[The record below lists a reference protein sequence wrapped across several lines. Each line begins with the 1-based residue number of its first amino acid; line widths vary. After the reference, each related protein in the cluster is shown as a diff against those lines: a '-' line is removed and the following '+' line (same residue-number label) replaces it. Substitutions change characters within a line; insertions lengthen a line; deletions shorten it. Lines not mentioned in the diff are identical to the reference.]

1 MHREQSPGSPQVR
14 KREHGEG
21 EQNIPKRL
29 RRDRNRQCRKTR
41 MRTTGGAENNGR
53 GEKVQAE
60 ADPLRLPNLQSG
72 GWHGHGHELVPNV
85 RNAVAIH
92 VVEDSSHAL
101 RVTNTNNIDCFRV
114 SARVRATGALVFA
127 EVPCTA
133 GSPAVIFRDCP
144 ELEPYYPEPVTTL
157 LWVNTPEYMNSAAIM
172 VTTLTR
178 YTRTEQ
184 EWLGLVY
191 DKE

>member
-1 MHREQSPGSPQVR
+1 MP
-14 KREHGEG
+14 
-21 EQNIPKRL
+21 NI
-29 RRDRNRQCRKTR
+29 
-41 MRTTGGAENNGR
+41 
-53 GEKVQAE
+53 
-60 ADPLRLPNLQSG
+60 
-72 GWHGHGHELVPNV
+72 
-85 RNAVAIH
+85 RNAVTIH
-92 VVEDSSHAL
+92 VVDPSSHPL

-144 ELEPYYPEPVTTL
+144 ELEPYFPEPVTTL
-157 LWVNTPEYMNSAAIM
+157 PWMNTPKYVNSAAIM
-172 VTTLTR
+172 VTTLSR
-178 YTRTEQ
+178 YTRAEQ